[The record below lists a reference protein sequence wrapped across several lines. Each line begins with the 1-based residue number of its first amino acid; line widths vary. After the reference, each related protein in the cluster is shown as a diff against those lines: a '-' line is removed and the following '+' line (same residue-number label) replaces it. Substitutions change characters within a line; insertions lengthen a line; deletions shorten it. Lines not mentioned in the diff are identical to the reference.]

1 MNDIT
6 KLIVYLFVAN
16 IIAWYQ
22 IQGQFL
28 TGKVGKFLNNDL
40 TIIILGIPI
49 GWMLWK
55 SAALSYTIFGG
66 VWNVRMIGFG
76 MGTMIFGVMTW
87 SILGEPPAWHT
98 VVSILLAI
106 AIILLQFS
114 NITMRT

>member
-40 TIIILGIPI
+40 TIII
-49 GWMLWK
+49 
-55 SAALSYTIFGG
+55 
-66 VWNVRMIGFG
+66 V
-76 MGTMIFGVMTW
+76 
-87 SILGEPPAWHT
+87 
-98 VVSILLAI
+98 
-106 AIILLQFS
+106 
-114 NITMRT
+114 